1 MKFERDK
8 EMRVLSNLI
17 CTAIGLWLS
26 YAAVL
31 DISGLQSSAWVA
43 YVAGVVVLGLS
54 FWTRTRDFARWPG
67 MTNIVA
73 AIVAIL
79 GVALFHGGFLNNTVA
94 FWAIFFSGNVISVL
108 ALWAAIYRG
117 GVVSR
122 PHSGVASQEI
132 KSL

>member
-1 MKFERDK
+1 
-8 EMRVLSNLI
+8 MRILFNLI

-31 DISGLQSSAWVA
+31 DIGSLQNSAWVA
-43 YVAGVVVLGLS
+43 YVAAIIVLGLS
-54 FWTRTRDFARWPG
+54 IWTRTRDFARWPG

-79 GVALFHGGFLNNTVA
+79 GVALFRIGFLNGTVA
-94 FWAIFFSGNVISVL
+94 FWALFFAGNVISVL

-117 GVVSR
+117 GVVTQTDSSAA
-122 PHSGVASQEI
+122 HLEG
-132 KSL
+132 

>member
-1 MKFERDK
+1 
-8 EMRVLSNLI
+8 MRVLSNLI

-122 PHSGVASQEI
+122 PHSGVATQEI